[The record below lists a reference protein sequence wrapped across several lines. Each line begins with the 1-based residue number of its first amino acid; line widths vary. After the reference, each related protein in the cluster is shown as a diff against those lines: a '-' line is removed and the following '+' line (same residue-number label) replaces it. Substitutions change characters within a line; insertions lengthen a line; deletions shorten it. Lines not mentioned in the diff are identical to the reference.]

1 MSRVKFNTYAGS
13 WSRCMDKCPKY
24 NRAAAPSFHD
34 QEIFPPVVCYKYFC
48 VLQAG
53 MEEILN
59 WDYNTFID
67 PNTTTIYEDVEG
79 QAFWIPYRFHA
90 VCIFSVIFI
99 FILIV
104 TLRQKDHGKTTTLAR
119 KDSLMEPSVSSAV
132 TRLRTAH

>member
-1 MSRVKFNTYAGS
+1 MIRNFFLQLLYL
-13 WSRCMDKCPKY
+13 W
-24 NRAAAPSFHD
+24 
-34 QEIFPPVVCYKYFC
+34 YKYFC

-79 QAFWIPYRFHA
+79 QAFWIPYRFHS
-90 VCIFSVIFI
+90 VCIFSIIFI

-104 TLRQKDHGKTTTLAR
+104 TLRQKDHGKTTILAR
-119 KDSLMEPSVSSAV
+119 KGSLLEPSVSSAV
-132 TRLRTAH
+132 TRLRTAR